1 MHLLDQ
7 RTLGIGI
14 LLLLGTLVIIK
25 HAATGPI
32 LRDKPKGS
40 FGVWFTHGFNLF
52 FLLIVNPFAAILLIF
67 RCLEAVDPTRLA
79 IDLPWLLTGLE
90 IGGLGLYGMGYFLM
104 GWALIRLGNNY
115 QVGGSAPRLVDEM
128 VMAGPYRLCRHPM
141 YTAALCISLGLA
153 CLIQSLA
160 FFSVFC
166 IYLVLIILLI
176 PVEEEGLRR
185 AYGEQYIAY
194 QQKAKRLVPLFF

>member
-7 RTLGIGI
+7 RTLGILI

-25 HAATGPI
+25 HTATGSI
-32 LRDKPKGS
+32 MRDKPKGS

-52 FLLIVNPFAAILLIF
+52 FLLIVNPVADILLLA
-67 RCLEAVDPTRLA
+67 RYLEAVDATRLA

-90 IGGLGLYGMGYFLM
+90 IGGLGLYVTGYFLM
-104 GWALIRLGNNY
+104 GWALIRLGKNY

-128 VMAGPYRLCRHPM
+128 VIGGPYKLCRHPM

-185 AYGEQYIAY
+185 AYGEQYMAY